1 MRNTRIL
8 ISGSGI
14 AGPTLAYWLCRYGF
28 TPTIVERAPAL
39 RTGGYVIDFWGA
51 GYDVAERMHLLPA
64 IEHDGY
70 HIREVRLVDANGSRV
85 AGFDARLFR
94 TATHD
99 RFTSLLRGDLARRL
113 YEAVPTEVETIFGD
127 SIETLAED
135 SSGVTV
141 SFASGRSRRFDLV
154 VGADGLHS
162 IVRTVAFGADGQHE
176 TYLGYYTAAFTN
188 PTYPHR
194 DEMAYVGYTASGR
207 QAARYALRD
216 GGSAFF
222 FIFAAP
228 ERLTRS
234 PHDVSGQRAILHEMF
249 GGAGWECDE
258 ILRAMDSAD
267 DLYFDAV
274 AQIRLDQWSRGRV
287 VLLGDAAYCPSLLA
301 GQGSACAM
309 AGAYLLAHAL
319 RSADGDHVT
328 AFQRYQAQ
336 FKPFIDAKQQAAAK
350 FGWWFAPRSRTGL
363 WMRNLITN
371 VMAVPYLSNYLVRRM
386 FADRIDLPDDSAA

>member
-8 ISGSGI
+8 ISGAGI
-14 AGPTLAYWLCRYGF
+14 AGPTLAYWLHRYGF
-28 TPTIVERAPAL
+28 TPTLVERAPAL

-51 GYDVAERMHLLPA
+51 GYDVAERMNLLPL
-64 IEHDGY
+64 IEQDGY
-70 HIREVRLVDANGSRV
+70 HIQEVRLVDADGRRV

-113 YEAVPTEVETIFGD
+113 YGAVPADVETMFGD
-127 SIETLAED
+127 SIEALAED

-141 SFASGRSRRFDLV
+141 AFTRGPSRRFDLV

-162 IVRTVAFGADGQHE
+162 VVRALAFGVEGQNE

-188 PTYPHR
+188 PSYPHR
-194 DEMAYVGYTASGR
+194 DEMKYVGYTASGR

-216 GGSAFF
+216 GSSAFF

-228 ERLTRS
+228 ERLTV
-234 PHDVSGQRAILHEMF
+234 PHHDVSAQRAILHEMF

-258 ILRAMDSAD
+258 ILRAMDGAD

-274 AQIRLDQWSRGRV
+274 AQIRLDHWSRGRV

-301 GQGSACAM
+301 GQGSAFAM

-319 RSADGDHVT
+319 RSADGDYLP

-336 FKPFIDAKQQAAAK
+336 FKPFIDAKQRAAAK

-363 WMRNLITN
+363 WMRNVITN
-371 VMAVPYLSNYLVRRM
+371 VMEVPYLSSYLVTRM
-386 FADRIDLPDDSAA
+386 FADRIDLPDDAVA